1 MKNEF
6 IRSFHEKPVKWNDA
20 FIFITGFSY
29 VGAAISTIIGYPPQD
44 TLYVSTQL
52 QVAMYIVCFLFLS
65 FTKIYKPLRWFLAGS
80 YGMMAMWSFL
90 GVQRW
95 INYVNPSANLGVA
108 MAAWDIILAIA
119 LLSYNN
125 E

>member
-1 MKNEF
+1 
-6 IRSFHEKPVKWNDA
+6 
-20 FIFITGFSY
+20 
-29 VGAAISTIIGYPPQD
+29 VGAAISTIIGYPPKD

-52 QVAMYIVCFLFLS
+52 QVVMYIFCFLFLS
-65 FTKIYKPLRWFLAGS
+65 FTKFYKPLRWFLAGM
-80 YGMMAMWSFL
+80 YGMMAMWSFM